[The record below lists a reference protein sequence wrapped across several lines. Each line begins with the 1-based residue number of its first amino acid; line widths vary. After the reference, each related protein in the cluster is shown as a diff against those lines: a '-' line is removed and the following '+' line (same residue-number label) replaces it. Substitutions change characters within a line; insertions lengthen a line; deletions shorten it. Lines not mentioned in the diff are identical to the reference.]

1 MTAITVFIADPMETL
16 PCISHLMLG
25 PCQQPC
31 QATPR
36 RARPRNAS
44 FICVAGERNHFDVRA
59 ETINVPLAFAATEAV
74 TMVLRAVAKGAE
86 MGRLQG
92 KVAIVTGAGGGI
104 GAAICGLFVREGAAV
119 VGVDIDAH
127 ALERAAAS
135 VRAAGGRIA
144 TLSAD
149 VAEEATAEIAVARAR
164 DEFGRLDVL
173 VSNAVYDLPHA
184 PLTALSAADWRRTM
198 AVNLDSA
205 FLLSKHAIPAMAARG
220 GGSIILM
227 ASQLGRVARPGRPW
241 YCAAKGALIQLAKAM
256 ALDHAGQNIRVNSL
270 SPGPVETDRYV
281 RNFETLEA
289 ARASHHTLIGRL
301 GTPEEIAAGA
311 VFLASD
317 ESAFMTGA
325 DLLIDGGYTAV

>member
-1 MTAITVFIADPMETL
+1 
-16 PCISHLMLG
+16 
-25 PCQQPC
+25 
-31 QATPR
+31 
-36 RARPRNAS
+36 
-44 FICVAGERNHFDVRA
+44 
-59 ETINVPLAFAATEAV
+59 
-74 TMVLRAVAKGAE
+74 

-104 GAAICGLFVREGAAV
+104 GSAICRQFAGEGAAL
-119 VGVDIDAH
+119 VGVDIDPD
-127 ALERAAAS
+127 ALERMAVS
-135 VRAAGGRIA
+135 VRASGGHVS

-149 VAEEATAEIAVARAR
+149 VAEEATAEIAVARAC

-173 VSNAVYDLPHA
+173 VSNAVHDLPHA
-184 PLTALSAADWRRTM
+184 PLTALSAAGWRRTM
-198 AVNLDSA
+198 AVNLDAA
-205 FLLSKHAIPAMAARG
+205 FLLSKHAIPVMEAG
-220 GGSIILM
+220 GRGSIILI

-256 ALDHAGQNIRVNSL
+256 ALDHAGQRIRVNSL

-281 RNFETLEA
+281 RNFVTLEA

-301 GTPEEIAAGA
+301 GTPDEIAAGA

-317 ESAFMTGA
+317 ESGFMTGA